1 MMPPGPASGPARIDT
16 VTTTLDKR
24 AKERLMKIAT
34 SASVL
39 VATVLVVIKGVAW
52 LKTGSVAMLGSLL
65 DSVLDFGAAGLN
77 LYFVRRALRPPDERH
92 RFGHGKAEPIGGM
105 FQAMIIGGSAV
116 FLIAESVRRFIEPAM
131 PTNSGLGIAI
141 MLVSSA
147 IVGVLVAF
155 QRYVAKRTDSLV
167 VSGDALH
174 GLGDVMINL
183 GVIVALLVSTRF
195 DAPYVD
201 PIVGILLAGILLR
214 GSWEIAMNA
223 IRQLMDVEFSPGERE
238 KIRAIALSHPAVT
251 DLHDL
256 RTRRAGLTSFI
267 QLHIELDGDMNLVE
281 AHEIADEV
289 ELSIR
294 REFPESEVL
303 IHQDPH
309 GAETVTQFL
318 RA

>member
-1 MMPPGPASGPARIDT
+1 MSPGAASGPDRIDA

-34 SASVL
+34 GASVG
-39 VATVLVVIKGVAW
+39 VASVLVVIKGVAW

-116 FLIAESVRRFIEPAM
+116 FLIAESIRRFVIPEM
-131 PTNSGLGIAI
+131 PTNSELGIVI
-141 MLVSSA
+141 MLVSSV
-147 IVGVLVAF
+147 IVGGLVLL
-155 QRYVAKRTDSLV
+155 QRYVVRRTGSLV

-174 GLGDVMINL
+174 GFGDVMINL
-183 GVIVALLVSTRF
+183 GVIFALFVSTRF

-214 GSWEIAMNA
+214 GAWEIATHAM
-223 IRQLMDVEFSPGERE
+223 RQLMDAEFSPDERDR
-238 KIRAIALSHPAVT
+238 IRAIALSHPAVT

-267 QLHIELDGDMNLVE
+267 QLHIELDGDMNLLE

-294 REFPESEVL
+294 REFPDSEVL

>member
-1 MMPPGPASGPARIDT
+1 MSKKF
-16 VTTTLDKR
+16 DKK
-24 AKERLMKIAT
+24 AKERLLKIAT
-34 SASVL
+34 GASVV
-39 VATVLVVIKGVAW
+39 VAAVLVIIKGLAW
-52 LKTGSVAMLGSLL
+52 FKTGSVAMMGSLL
-65 DSVLDFGAAGLN
+65 DSILDAGAAGLN
-77 LYFVRRALRPPDERH
+77 LYFVRRALRPADERH
-92 RFGHGKAEPIGGM
+92 RFGHGKAEPIGGL

-116 FLIAESVRRFIEPAM
+116 FLVAESIRRFIEPTM
-131 PTNSGLGIAI
+131 PTNSELGIVI
-141 MLVSSA
+141 MIVSSL
-147 IVGVLVAF
+147 IVGSLVLL
-155 QRYVAKRTDSLV
+155 QRYVARHTESLV

-174 GLGDVMINL
+174 GIGDVMINL
-183 GVIVALLVSTRF
+183 GVIFALAVSTQF

-201 PIVGILLAGILLR
+201 PIVGILLAGILFR
-214 GSWEIAMNA
+214 GSWEISTNAM
-223 IRQLMDVEFSPGERE
+223 RQLMDVEFTPSERE
-238 KIRAIALSHPAVT
+238 KIRDIALAHPSVG

-267 QLHIELDGDMNLVE
+267 QLHIELDGEMNLHQ

-294 REFPESEVL
+294 REFPDSEVL

>member
-1 MMPPGPASGPARIDT
+1 MNR
-16 VTTTLDKR
+16 TLDR
-24 AKERLMKIAT
+24 TAKERLLKIAT
-34 SASVL
+34 GASAL
-39 VATVLVVIKGVAW
+39 VAITLVIIKGIAW
-52 LKTGSVAMLGSLL
+52 LKTGSVAMMGSLL
-65 DSVLDFGAAGLN
+65 DSVLDAGAAGLN
-77 LYFVRRALRPPDERH
+77 LYFVRRALRPADERY

-116 FLIAESVRRFIEPAM
+116 FLIAESVRRFINPEM
-131 PTNSGLGIAI
+131 PSNSELGIVI

-147 IVGVLVAF
+147 LVGGLVLL
-155 QRYVAKRTDSLV
+155 QRYVVKRTDSLV

-174 GLGDVMINL
+174 GFGDIMINL
-183 GVIVALLVSTRF
+183 GVIVALFVSTRF

-201 PIVGILLAGILLR
+201 PVVGILLAGILLN
-214 GSWEIAMNA
+214 GSRSIALSA
-223 IRQLMDVEFSPGERE
+223 IEQLMDVEFSTDERQ
-238 KIRAIALSHPAVT
+238 KIRDIALGHPAVT

-267 QLHIELDGDMNLVE
+267 QLHIELDGTMNLVQ

-294 REFPESEVL
+294 SEFPDSEVL

-309 GAETVTQFL
+309 GEETVTQFL

>member
-1 MMPPGPASGPARIDT
+1 
-16 VTTTLDKR
+16 
-24 AKERLMKIAT
+24 
-34 SASVL
+34 
-39 VATVLVVIKGVAW
+39 
-52 LKTGSVAMLGSLL
+52 
-65 DSVLDFGAAGLN
+65 
-77 LYFVRRALRPPDERH
+77 
-92 RFGHGKAEPIGGM
+92 
-105 FQAMIIGGSAV
+105 
-116 FLIAESVRRFIEPAM
+116 
-131 PTNSGLGIAI
+131 
-141 MLVSSA
+141 MLVSSV
-147 IVGVLVAF
+147 IVGGLVLL
-155 QRYVAKRTDSLV
+155 QRYVVRRTGSLV

-174 GLGDVMINL
+174 GFGDVMINL
-183 GVIVALLVSTRF
+183 GVIFALFVSTRF

-214 GSWEIAMNA
+214 GAWEIATHAM
-223 IRQLMDVEFSPGERE
+223 RQLMDAEFSPDERDR
-238 KIRAIALSHPAVT
+238 IRAIALSHPAVT

-267 QLHIELDGDMNLVE
+267 QLHIELDGDMNLLE

-294 REFPESEVL
+294 REFPDSEVL